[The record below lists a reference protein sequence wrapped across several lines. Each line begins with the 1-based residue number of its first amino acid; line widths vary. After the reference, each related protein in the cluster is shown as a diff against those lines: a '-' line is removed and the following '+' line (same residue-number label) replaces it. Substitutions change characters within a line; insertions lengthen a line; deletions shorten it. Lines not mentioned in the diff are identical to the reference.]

1 MKTVAIAGASG
12 YVGGE
17 LLRLIAEHPDL
28 KLVTATANSNAG
40 ETIGSL
46 HPHLVQY
53 RDVVLQ
59 DTTAQTLAGH
69 DIVFL
74 ALPHTKSAEVASWL
88 SEDTIVLDCG
98 ADFRLESAEQWKKF
112 YGTEHQGTW
121 TYGMPELVLADG
133 SKQRTKLEGAKRIA
147 VPGCNVTAITLA
159 LAPLARFGAIELTDI
174 VSVLSVGTSGAGR
187 TLKANLL
194 ASEIM
199 GGASAYAVGGVHRHT
214 PEIEQNLSKAAGE
227 AVQVSFTPV
236 LVPMSR
242 GILAVNTASY
252 CGFTKQYKGLEN
264 LHQKY
269 QAQGLVVLGFPSN
282 DFSQEKGSNKEIAE
296 FCENTFGVN
305 FPMFAASSV
314 RGDQANPFFK
324 QLISQGATAPK
335 WNFYKYLIG
344 RDGKLIESYNSMTD
358 PDSRNL
364 ISAIE
369 KSLKNRP

>member
-59 DTTAQTLAGH
+59 DTTAQTLQGH

-133 SKQRTKLEGAKRIA
+133 SKQRNKLEGAKRIA

-159 LAPLARFGAIELTDI
+159 LAPLARFGAIELSDI

-214 PEIEQNLSKAAGE
+214 PEIEQNLSKAAGD

-242 GILAVNTASY
+242 GILAVNTAK
-252 CGFTKQYKGLEN
+252 CGAGDPHK
-264 LHQKY
+264 
-269 QAQGLVVLGFPSN
+269 VLAEAYAGEKFVHVLPAGEFP
-282 DFSQEKGSNKEIAE
+282 
-296 FCENTFGVN
+296 NTSSTLGVN
-305 FPMFAASSV
+305 
-314 RGDQANPFFK
+314 
-324 QLISQGATAPK
+324 TC
-335 WNFYKYLIG
+335 LIG
-344 RDGKLIESYNSMTD
+344 VAVDEHAKRVVV
-358 PDSRNL
+358 
-364 ISAIE
+364 ISAIDNLV
-369 KSLKNRP
+369 KGTAGAAIQSLNIALGLPEDTGLKVNGVAP